1 MIIYFSSPFRFVFSD
16 DHVAY
21 HTTAYVNPV
30 RTLMRSGRA
39 WLAIGIALWLVF
51 KHFAIFLY
59 LAFELWIV

>member
-39 WLAIGIALWLVF
+39 WLAIGIAL
-51 KHFAIFLY
+51 
-59 LAFELWIV
+59 